1 MSHPVR
7 LTRALVLAGA
17 LALVPASAAQAA
29 VGDISTVAGT
39 GTQGL
44 SGDGG
49 PAVSAQLRFPIGVAP
64 LPGGGYL
71 VADQVNNRVR
81 RVNGSGTIT
90 TVAGTTAGFSGDGG
104 PATAAQMSA
113 PSDVAVLPDG
123 SILISDSNNNR
134 IRKVDTSGIITTVA
148 GTGAAAFSGDGG
160 PASAAAIRPIYCKF
174 GTRITYLIA
183 DVDNHRIRQVSPTG
197 FISTVAGTGVAGYG
211 GDGGSATSAAARL
224 NTPFDVSFIS
234 ATDFLIADRNNP
246 RIR

>member
-134 IRKVDTSGIITTVA
+134 IRKIDTSGIITTVA

-160 PASAAAIRPIYCKF
+160 PASAAAIRFPF
-174 GTRITYLIA
+174 GIDAAPDGSYLIA

-211 GDGGSATSAAARL
+211 GDGGSATSRPPESRSAICAWPRCCAR
-224 NTPFDVSFIS
+224 T
-234 ATDFLIADRNNP
+234 
-246 RIR
+246 